1 MVVLTIVTEKNGEAI
16 FFDRRIPQVHF
27 IKLISCSLYNSW
39 DTLKKEGSVS
49 LGDIETSKGVSVV
62 KIPPGHYTLESLA
75 QKIDGMFATHGYD
88 RFDMKSNEPFSHFL
102 INNRGNKPFE
112 FDRDL
117 AALFG
122 TGQKFPANTKIFVN
136 KLPQTVYFIHCDL
149 IDKNENLFNG
159 KRTALLARFDIK
171 GGPFQKVTYNS
182 SPQQVFRECDT
193 DIFIKSIT
201 LSVKD
206 ENGELF
212 DFKGLPLFFELELN

>member
-1 MVVLTIVTEKNGEAI
+1 MVVLTLVTEKNGETI
-16 FFDRRIPQVHF
+16 YFDHNIPQVHF

-49 LGDIETSKGVSVV
+49 LGDIDTPKGVSVV

-75 QKIDGMFATHGYD
+75 QKIDGMFTQHGYEQ
-88 RFDMKSNEPFSHFL
+88 FDMKRNEPFSRFL

-122 TGQKFPANTKIFVN
+122 TGRKFPENTKIFVN
-136 KLPQTVYFIHCDL
+136 TLPQTTYFIHCDL
-149 IDKNENLFNG
+149 IDKAQNLFNG
-159 KRTALLARFDIK
+159 KRSDLLARFDIK
-171 GGPFQKVTYNS
+171 EGPFQKVTYNS
-182 SPQQVFRECDT
+182 SPQQVLRECAT
-193 DIFIKSIT
+193 DKFINSIT
-201 LSVKD
+201 LGVKD

-212 DFKGLPLFFELELN
+212 DFKGLPLCFELELN